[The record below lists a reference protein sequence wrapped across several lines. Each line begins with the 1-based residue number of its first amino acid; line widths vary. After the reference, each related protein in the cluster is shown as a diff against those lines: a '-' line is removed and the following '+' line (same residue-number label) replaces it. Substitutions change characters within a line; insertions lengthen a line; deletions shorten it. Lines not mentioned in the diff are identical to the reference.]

1 MTAIHVEIVEPQP
14 SVIVVE
20 IDRAAQVVVQDGPDI
35 ALELTLPGVQ
45 GPPGPKGDTGAQG
58 PPGPTGAAR
67 ELHYTFASPLM
78 VWEVTHNIVI
88 TPAVYAYDTG
98 DVLQE
103 GDVTYPTP
111 TTVRIEWAWPMAG
124 RLVLTT

>member
-1 MTAIHVEIVEPQP
+1 VTIPAIDLVIETTRTIVIEIEGGGTAVVTDGPEIVLD
-14 SVIVVE
+14 V
-20 IDRAAQVVVQDGPDI
+20 
-35 ALELTLPGVQ
+35 TMPGVQ
-45 GPPGPKGDTGAQG
+45 GPAGPQGPQGEPG

-67 ELHYTFASPLM
+67 ELHYNFASPSS
-78 VWEVTHNIVI
+78 VWEATHDIVI

-98 DVLQE
+98 DEPQE